1 MSERFFGKYGC
12 FIVSRYIKG
21 GKKITQFLD
30 THVCIIN
37 PHWQSS
43 EIMFFCKLDVVISD
57 ILVDSFYD
65 VLYVVLSVILP
76 ELHEKPRRKDW
87 ITEKSAK
94 RNLCEGHHFLAARP
108 TFFYVILCCFLRLL
122 SPLAKWCT
130 CWMAPIKKYKAM
142 VGVLSHDIM
151 SERSK
156 IWQSLAI

>member
-87 ITEKSAK
+87 VTEKSAK
-94 RNLCEGHHFLAARP
+94 KNLCEGHHFFSLRAP
-108 TFFYVILCCFLRLL
+108 LPVSFFVAFFVYAILCD
-122 SPLAKWCT
+122 
-130 CWMAPIKKYKAM
+130 
-142 VGVLSHDIM
+142 HIM

-156 IWQSLAI
+156 ISLAIWY